1 MVLQADLELHL
12 IQDLEKNREN
22 GYTLKTMTT
31 EHGITFELNTPRDKN
46 GIIVKEESDIY
57 VRWDIEEDTLLV

>member
-1 MVLQADLELHL
+1 MLLQADLELHL

-31 EHGITFELNTPRDKN
+31 EHGTFELNTPRDRN

-57 VRWDIEEDTLLV
+57 VR